1 MSILSPLKL
10 PMPEFVDRLID
21 AERACADRSRIAAEL
36 LPTML
41 DRIVRRFQP
50 LRIILFGSQ
59 ARGQA
64 GPASDIDLLVVLSEV
79 ANKRQVAVEIRRLLA
94 DLPVGKDIIVTTQ
107 EEITRRG
114 DWIGGVLRPAVRE
127 GKVLYERN

>member
-1 MSILSPLKL
+1 
-10 PMPEFVDRLID
+10 
-21 AERACADRSRIAAEL
+21 
-36 LPTML
+36 ML
-41 DRIVRRFQP
+41 DRIVRGFQP

-59 ARGQA
+59 ARDQSD
-64 GPASDIDLLVVLSEV
+64 PASDIDLLVVLPEV

-94 DLPVGKDIIVTTQ
+94 DLPVGKDILITTQ

-114 DWIGGVLRPAVRE
+114 DWIGGVLRPAIRE

>member
-1 MSILSPLKL
+1 MIQ
-10 PMPEFVDRLID
+10 PERTQHIEDVPVRHNQ
-21 AERACADRSRIAAEL
+21 ADRSQIAAEL
-36 LPTML
+36 LAIML

-64 GPASDIDLLVVLSEV
+64 GPASDIDLLVVLPEV
-79 ANKRQVAVEIRRLLA
+79 ANKHQVAVEIRRLLT

-107 EEITRRG
+107 EEITKKG
-114 DWIGGVLRPAVRE
+114 DWIGSVLRPAVRE

>member
-1 MSILSPLKL
+1 ML
-10 PMPEFVDRLID
+10 PTPEFADRLID
-21 AERACADRSRIAAEL
+21 AERACADRSQIAAEL
-36 LPTML
+36 LPIML
-41 DRIVRRFQP
+41 DRIVRGFQP

-59 ARGQA
+59 ARDQA
-64 GPASDIDLLVVLSEV
+64 DPASDIDLLVVLPEV

-94 DLPVGKDIIVTTQ
+94 DLPVGKDILVTTQ